1 MKWKIYIPDG
11 VQDLLM
17 EDAYMKR
24 KLENTMITTFRHCGF
39 REIVTPSLEFFDSF
53 SGQKEL
59 LAQEDM
65 AKSFDAQ
72 GRILVL
78 KPDLTVPVARVAA
91 TKYKDVRPLKVCYC
105 QSVFRNSKDRYLD
118 LKEFTQAGCEIIGR
132 GDIKADG
139 EIIATAVSSLE
150 AAGLADFTI
159 ELGQVN
165 YFKGLMAAC
174 KCSAED
180 RENIRLL
187 VNKKDFCGL
196 AALVDA
202 LNITG
207 DLRKAIVDL
216 PYLYGDVTVLDR
228 ITGLDIGD
236 MALAAIDNIKA
247 LLAELAERHCS
258 HRIAIDL
265 GLVSSLHYYTGL
277 IFCGYVPGMGVPILT
292 GGRYDS
298 LVEKFGSPDKATGF
312 SVNISYLM
320 EVLQKDGM
328 PAMYRETEAKEI
340 TEEEAK

>member
-196 AALVDA
+196 ANLVDA

-247 LLAELAERHCS
+247 LLAELAERNCS

-328 PAMYRETEAKEI
+328 PAMYQETEAKEI

>member
-11 VQDLLM
+11 VQDILM

-91 TKYKDVRPLKVCYC
+91 TKYKDVRPLKICYC
-105 QSVFRNSKDRYLD
+105 QSIFRNSKDRYLD
-118 LKEFTQAGCEIIGR
+118 LKEFSQAGCEIIGR
-132 GDIKADG
+132 GEIEADG
-139 EIIATAVSSLE
+139 EIIATAIHSLE
-150 AAGLADFTI
+150 KAGLADFTI

-165 YFKGLMAAC
+165 YFKGLMEEC
-174 KCSAED
+174 GCSKED
-180 RENIRLL
+180 AENIRLL

-196 AALVDA
+196 EKLVDH
-202 LNITG
+202 LGITG
-207 DLRKAIVDL
+207 DLRTAIVDV
-216 PYLYGDVTVLDR
+216 PYLYGEVKVLDR
-228 ITGLDIGD
+228 IAGLEIGET
-236 MALAAIDNIKA
+236 ALKA
-247 LLAELAERHCS
+247 VENLKTLLRDLEARGCS
-258 HRIAIDL
+258 HRIAIDM
-265 GLVSSLHYYTGL
+265 GMVSSLHYYTGM

-298 LVEKFGSPDKATGF
+298 LVEKFGAPDKATGF

-320 EVLQKDGM
+320 DVLQRDGI
-328 PAMYRETEAKEI
+328 PHMYRE
-340 TEEEAK
+340 EEAE

>member
-11 VQDLLM
+11 VQDILM

-91 TKYKDVRPLKVCYC
+91 TKYKDLRPLKVCYC
-105 QSVFRNSKDRYLD
+105 QSIFRNSKDRYLD

-132 GDIKADG
+132 GDCGADG
-139 EIIATAVSSLE
+139 EIIATAIRSLE
-150 AAGLADFTI
+150 DAGLTDFTI

-165 YFKGLMAAC
+165 YFKGLMEEC
-174 KCSAED
+174 GCDDDD
-180 RENIRLL
+180 REDIRLL

-196 AALVDA
+196 EKLVDS
-202 LNITG
+202 LGITG
-207 DLRKAIVDL
+207 DLRRAIVDL
-216 PYLYGDVTVLDR
+216 PYLYGDVSVLDR
-228 ITGLDIGD
+228 ISGLAIGET
-236 MALAAIDNIKA
+236 ALAAINDLRS
-247 LLAELAERHCS
+247 LLTDLANRGCS
-258 HRIAIDL
+258 HRIAIDM
-265 GLVSSLHYYTGL
+265 GMVSSLHYYTGL
-277 IFCGYVPGMGVPILT
+277 IFCGYAPGLGVPILT

-298 LVEKFGSPDKATGF
+298 LVEKFGAPDKATGF

-320 EVLQKDGM
+320 EVLKKEGL
-328 PAMYRETEAKEI
+328 PPMYK
-340 TEEEAK
+340 EEEAE